1 MDTPSSTDHMPALIQ
16 LCKGSC
22 SCCISPASE
31 RSPEGLFSKHQLLTN
46 KPINSQIKVY
56 S

>member
-1 MDTPSSTDHMPALIQ
+1 MDTPPSTDHMPALIQ

-22 SCCISPASE
+22 SCWISPASK
-31 RSPEGLFSKHQLLTN
+31 RSPEGLFSNYQLLTN